1 MKLKTFLN
9 YIKYSGLWMGVA
21 INPYH
26 WELRFVTDGHT
37 DLDPK
42 QHLVFVAL
50 GPFWI
55 RGVIDD
61 GTW

>member
-1 MKLKTFLN
+1 
-9 YIKYSGLWMGVA
+9 MGVA

-26 WELRFVTDGHT
+26 WEFRFVIDGHT

-42 QHLVFVAL
+42 QHLVFAAL